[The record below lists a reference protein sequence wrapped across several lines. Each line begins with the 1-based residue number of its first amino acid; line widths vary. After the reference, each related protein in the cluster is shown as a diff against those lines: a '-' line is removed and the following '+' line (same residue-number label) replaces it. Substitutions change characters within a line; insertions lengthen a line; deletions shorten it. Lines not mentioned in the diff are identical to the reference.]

1 MKKIVF
7 GALVAYFGI
16 IGVIIAA
23 AINSEKK
30 DSFISF
36 HLRQAVFITSIILC
50 LNFMNLQHDNT
61 TFRIITWT
69 LSLSLKCIGIYSVT
83 QYKMISIPVIGNLAQ
98 KIFKSL

>member
-1 MKKIVF
+1 MKKINF
-7 GALVAYFGI
+7 GALIAYFGI

-30 DSFISF
+30 DTYISF
-36 HLRQAVFITSIILC
+36 HLRQAAFITSLILC
-50 LNFMNLQHDNT
+50 LNFMNLQHDNA
-61 TFRIITWT
+61 TFRIIIWT
-69 LSLSLKCIGIYSVT
+69 VSLSLKCIGIYSVT